1 MSQHYDNP
9 DTCCYNFAS
18 MDFGAASGVTEHR
31 IAGPRGKTGKVR
43 EVGVILSEIAAWTTT
58 DGLVNVG
65 TAADIDAYALL
76 SITTATAI
84 NTVFSSADDTDA
96 IIKDSNGIDTVT
108 IPADGAVLVTLTEG
122 TGGSLTGIGNPYVI
136 IDWF

>member
-9 DTCCYNFAS
+9 DTYCYNFAA
-18 MDFGAASGVTEHR
+18 MDFGAAAGVTEHR
-31 IAGPRGKTGKVR
+31 IAGPAGKKGKLR
-43 EVGVILSEIAAWTTT
+43 EIGVILSEIAAWTTT

-65 TAADIDAYALL
+65 TAADIDAFGLL

-84 NTVFSSADDTDA
+84 NTVFNTKDDTDA
-96 IIKDSNGIDTVT
+96 IIDAD
-108 IPADGAVLVTLTEG
+108 IPANTAVLVTLTEG
-122 TGGSLTGIGNPYVI
+122 TGGSLTGIGNPYVV

>member
-9 DTCCYNFAS
+9 DTCCYYLGN

-31 IAGPRGKTGKVR
+31 IAGPAGKQGKLR
-43 EVGVILSEIAAWTTT
+43 EISVTLSEIAAWTTT

-65 TAADIDAYALL
+65 TAADIDAFGLL

-84 NTVFSSADDTDA
+84 NTVFNTADDTDA
-96 IIKDSNGIDTVT
+96 IIDAD
-108 IPADGAVLVTLTEG
+108 IPANTAVLVTLTEG
-122 TGGSLTGIGNPYVI
+122 TGGSLTGIGDVMVI